1 MPKDG
6 TMGNKTPAKAVIY
19 TSRLGKT
26 RKIAKYIAKEL
37 HADEFDLKKQS
48 VIDLSK
54 YDHIVLGTGIC
65 AGKPYGALVS
75 FLNENRNQLIN
86 KKESLFISCMYDDM
100 KGVNQLERVSS
111 ELKIRDAFFFHGKGE
126 KNDAGMEVSVDEFI
140 KEMLKR

>member
-1 MPKDG
+1 M
-6 TMGNKTPAKAVIY
+6 MGNKAPARAVVY

-37 HADEFDLKKQS
+37 NADEFDLKKQS
-48 VIDLSK
+48 VIDLSG
-54 YDHIVLGTGIC
+54 YDHIMFGTGIC

-75 FLNENRNQLIN
+75 FLDENKNQLMN
-86 KKESLFISCMYDDM
+86 KKESLFISCKYDDM

-111 ELKIRDAFFFHGKGE
+111 ELKIRDSFFFHGKGE
-126 KNDAGMEVSVDEFI
+126 KNDSGMEISVDEFI